1 MTNGFNVGHL
11 QQKASFY
18 TKKIDYFLWLF
29 VVLIILAIIAGNL
42 YFNTVNISLRATSI
56 LILALIALGLAG
68 LTQRGKLI
76 WTFIKEARLELRK
89 VVWPTRQETLRTSF
103 LIFVIVVLMSL
114 ILWGVDS
121 LFALL
126 VSSIV
131 M

>member
-1 MTNGFNVGHL
+1 MGFSVQHL
-11 QQKASFY
+11 QQKTSLS
-18 TKKIDYFLWLF
+18 TKKKDYFLWLF
-29 VVLIILAIIAGNL
+29 IAFIILSIIAGNL
-42 YFNTVNISLRATSI
+42 YFDTVNISLRITTI
-56 LILALIALGLAG
+56 LILALIALGLAS
-68 LTQRGKLI
+68 LTQKGKLT
-76 WTFIKEARLELRK
+76 WVFIKEARLELRK

-114 ILWGVDS
+114 ILWAIDS

>member
-1 MTNGFNVGHL
+1 VGNGFSVGHL
-11 QQKASFY
+11 QRKASFY

-42 YFNTVNISLRATSI
+42 YFNTVNINLRATTI

-68 LTQRGKLI
+68 LTQKGKLI
-76 WTFIKEARLELRK
+76 LIFIKEARLELRK

-103 LIFVIVVLMSL
+103 LIFLIVVLMSL

>member
-1 MTNGFNVGHL
+1 VGFSVQHL
-11 QQKASFY
+11 QQKTSLS
-18 TKKIDYFLWLF
+18 TKKKDYFLWLF
-29 VVLIILAIIAGNL
+29 IAFIILSIIAGNL
-42 YFNTVNISLRATSI
+42 YFDTVNISLRITTI
-56 LILALIALGLAG
+56 LILALIALGLAS
-68 LTQRGKLI
+68 LTQKGKLT
-76 WTFIKEARLELRK
+76 WVFIKEARLELRK

-114 ILWGVDS
+114 ILWAIDS

>member
-1 MTNGFNVGHL
+1 MGFSVQHL
-11 QQKASFY
+11 QQKTSLSA
-18 TKKIDYFLWLF
+18 KKKDYFLWLF
-29 VVLIILAIIAGNL
+29 IAFIILSIIAGNL
-42 YFNTVNISLRATSI
+42 YFDTVNISLRITTI
-56 LILALIALGLAG
+56 LILALIALGLAS
-68 LTQRGKLI
+68 LTQKGKLTWI
-76 WTFIKEARLELRK
+76 FIKEARLELRK

-114 ILWGVDS
+114 ILWAIDS